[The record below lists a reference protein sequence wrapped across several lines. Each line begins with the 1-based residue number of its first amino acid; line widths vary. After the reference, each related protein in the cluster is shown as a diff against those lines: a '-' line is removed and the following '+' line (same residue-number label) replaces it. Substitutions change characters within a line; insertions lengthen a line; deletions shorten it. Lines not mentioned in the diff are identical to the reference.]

1 MRLMSNIL
9 LFAIAPSALS
19 ATFPRGNETLTIF
32 RFMSEL
38 ERAVTMEGIHPKDL
52 QSNRQL
58 RRQRG
63 TSKEE
68 GKGAINEENGNTRRL
83 CVRALKLAHGGAF
96 EKRIPET
103 SIEVTTSCISCSP
116 TRPVNY
122 CHSACQDYINKVYA
136 YCNGICL
143 PENFY
148 YTPGKSLMGC
158 WSDVVDQMKYEVE
171 RCGCNSAL
179 SRAPPFFGS
188 TLFFLVCASYAL
200 VFRL

>member
-1 MRLMSNIL
+1 MRLSNIL

-19 ATFPRGNETLTIF
+19 ATFPRENETLTIF

-179 SRAPPFFGS
+179 SHAPPFFGS